1 MIFLFECAI
10 YLHLKIEISMM
21 KSNYVLKLLPA
32 FFLLCFTGLN
42 SFAQNS
48 NESNAGQTGKAQ
60 EGSIDDLQVKPFR
73 LPALQEV
80 GGSPFFSTDY
90 NMATIQTDKD
100 KIVADVP
107 VKFNIYSN
115 AIMVKM
121 DDGQELRLESFK
133 LISYDEAGT
142 DGAIKH
148 IKFEQGLPEVDNHNA
163 NSVYQVIS
171 TGPKVQLLKYF
182 SQKVEDAA
190 TLGDYSR
197 RELVIT
203 EQLYIYLPGG
213 EIKRIKASKKDL
225 VEALPSMSAKID
237 EIANANNLKLKSE
250 AEIAVLVE
258 ALNKP

>member
-1 MIFLFECAI
+1 MI
-10 YLHLKIEISMM
+10 
-21 KSNYVLKLLPA
+21 KSNYALKLLCG
-32 FFLLCFTGLN
+32 FFLFSFIGLN
-42 SFAQNS
+42 SFAQNTP
-48 NESNAGQTGKAQ
+48 ESGTMQAGNIP
-60 EGSIDDLQVKPFR
+60 EGSIDDLQVTPIR

-80 GGSPFFSTDY
+80 GGSPFFSTEY
-90 NMATIQTDKD
+90 KTATVQTSKD
-100 KIVADVP
+100 RIVKEIP

-121 DDGQELRLESFK
+121 DDGQELKLESFK
-133 LISYDEAGT
+133 LVSYNEAGL
-142 DGAIKH
+142 DGTVKQYQ
-148 IKFEQGLPEVDNHNA
+148 FEQGLPDIDNHNE

-171 TGPKVQLLKYF
+171 AGPKVQLLKYI

-197 RELVIT
+197 RELVVT
-203 EQLYIYLPGG
+203 EQLYIYVPGG
-213 EIKRIKASKKDL
+213 AIKRIKASKKDI

>member
-1 MIFLFECAI
+1 MI
-10 YLHLKIEISMM
+10 
-21 KSNYVLKLLPA
+21 KSNYALKLLS
-32 FFLLCFTGLN
+32 FVFLFSFLSFN
-42 SFAQNS
+42 SFAQQS
-48 NESNAGQTGKAQ
+48 GDADSAKTGNIA
-60 EGSIDDLQVKPFR
+60 EGSIDDLKLSPLRV
-73 LPALQEV
+73 PALQEV
-80 GGSPFFSTDY
+80 GGSPFFTTDY
-90 NMATIQTDKD
+90 MMGAVKINTD
-100 KIVADVP
+100 KIVTEVP

-133 LISYDEAGT
+133 MVSYDETGSDGT
-142 DGAIKH
+142 VKQF
-148 IKFEQGLPEVDNHNA
+148 KFKQGLPEIDNHNE

-171 TGPKVQLLKYF
+171 AGPKVQLLKYL

-203 EQLYIYLPGG
+203 EQLYIYVPGG
-213 EIKRIKASKKDL
+213 AIKRIKASKKDI

-250 AEIAVLVE
+250 AEIVILVE